1 MDAISHLLASGQS
14 VLLIWGQGD
23 QLDVLTSL
31 VSEIRQIVGSDGSV
45 ALENIDRLLQC
56 KLKPLYTVRNP
67 SIILIVNV

>member
-67 SIILIVNV
+67 SILIVNV